1 MHTKIAHLIFGSAE
15 AYSGIRKARY
25 ELIRSSEGLG
35 DYRIWGG
42 GGRYGHQNSVNMAC
56 ELYVRQVY
64 GEVMHTN

>member
-35 DYRIWGG
+35 EYRIWGG
-42 GGRYGHQNSVNMAC
+42 GGRYGHQDSVNMAC
-56 ELYVRQVY
+56 
-64 GEVMHTN
+64 